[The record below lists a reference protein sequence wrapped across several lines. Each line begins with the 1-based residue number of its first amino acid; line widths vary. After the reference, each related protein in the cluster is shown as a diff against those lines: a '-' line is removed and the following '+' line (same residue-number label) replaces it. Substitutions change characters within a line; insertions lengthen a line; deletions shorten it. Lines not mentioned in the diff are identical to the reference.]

1 MQIPQSQILTTRHLN
16 RVFDKTVATYKFY
29 WFLGILDLFVK
40 QGKTKMNVWEIMISM
55 VANAWYPVNYFRL
68 SFGKSESL
76 YEAILA
82 LQRENNIPINI
93 GIKDLIIL
101 LQALTQRPEIR
112 KQLNF
117 LQLNVPF
124 RFLRP
129 WIDTSDDREMVKRS
143 QTFESGCLYKLEKE
157 NGTLWIELNPIWLT
171 YLQENY
177 DILSSFAY
185 WGLTNFLQV
194 RNPNVPNIPN
204 KLIKKEE
211 RNSLSAQRKFW
222 NIAINA
228 GLEVRCLYTNKLLV
242 EREYDLDHFIPWSF
256 VSHDLLWNL
265 MPADSSINSSKS
277 NKLPDLNLYLPKLAE
292 THQAALR
299 INLEKG
305 KQDKLLEDY
314 LSLGFTPQEIVQM
327 NQERLLDCFSQTF
340 SIFLEVK
347 IVFNQSVH
355 GDRTDNGNYTGDG
368 IAQLH
373 YIRNILRNLLRDGGE
388 SIGSCGVVTSCVLRK
403 GYGSTA
409 KKHHGEH
416 LHAIGTEEIL
426 SKLFNFLHFFLT
438 FYRFC

>member
-16 RVFDKTVATYKFY
+16 RVFDKTVATYKYY
-29 WFLGILDLFVK
+29 WFLGILDLYVK
-40 QGKTKMNVWEIMISM
+40 QGKTRMNIWEIMISM

-76 YEAILA
+76 YEAILT

-93 GIKDLIIL
+93 GVRDLTDMLYL
-101 LQALTQRPEIR
+101 LVQRPEIR

-129 WIDTSDDREMVKRS
+129 WIDTSDDREMVRRS
-143 QTFESGCLYKLEKE
+143 QTFENGCLYKLVKE
-157 NGTLWIELNPIWLT
+157 DGTLWVELNPSWLV

-222 NIAINA
+222 NIAING

-292 THQAALR
+292 AHQAALR

-340 SIFLEVK
+340 TPM
-347 IVFNQSVH
+347 NQ
-355 GDRTDNGNYTGDG
+355 
-368 IAQLH
+368 IAL
-373 YIRNILRNLLRDGGE
+373 NMGFE
-388 SIGSCGVVTSCVLRK
+388 SWI
-403 GYGSTA
+403 Y
-409 KKHHGEH
+409 
-416 LHAIGTEEIL
+416 
-426 SKLFNFLHFFLT
+426 
-438 FYRFC
+438 

>member
-117 LQLNVPF
+117 LLLNVPF

-143 QTFESGCLYKLEKE
+143 QTFENGCLYKLEKE

-340 SIFLEVK
+340 TPM
-347 IVFNQSVH
+347 NQ
-355 GDRTDNGNYTGDG
+355 
-368 IAQLH
+368 IAL
-373 YIRNILRNLLRDGGE
+373 NMGFE
-388 SIGSCGVVTSCVLRK
+388 SWK
-403 GYGSTA
+403 Y
-409 KKHHGEH
+409 
-416 LHAIGTEEIL
+416 
-426 SKLFNFLHFFLT
+426 
-438 FYRFC
+438 